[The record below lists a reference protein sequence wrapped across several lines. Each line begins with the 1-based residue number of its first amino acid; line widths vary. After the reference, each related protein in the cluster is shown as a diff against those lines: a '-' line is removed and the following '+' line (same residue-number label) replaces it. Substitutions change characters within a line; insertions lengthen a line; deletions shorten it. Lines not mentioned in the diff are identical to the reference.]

1 MKLNMKNLKLILLT
15 AIISLS
21 CNDNNEPAQE
31 PELETFLCCGENPF
45 ISDNID
51 NLDQTNGEIIPFPYT
66 TSNQD
71 GYNDKFEVENLDLY
85 PNNTVTIF
93 DLDDNT
99 VYSASD
105 YSSLLYSE
113 KFPNLD
119 DITNGIIPI
128 GTYKYKIVIENEQTF
143 TEYGYFCVFESD
155 TSFVSGLIE
164 CGNGQYDPVVAN

>member
-1 MKLNMKNLKLILLT
+1 MEETDIMGALFELHQAGVTGINVYYEGSGDSGSIESSVYTKDKL
-15 AIISLS
+15 
-21 CNDNNEPAQE
+21 
-31 PELETFLCCGENPF
+31 
-45 ISDNID
+45 SDNID

-71 GYNDKFEVENLDLY
+71 GYNDKFEVENLELY

-164 CGNGQYDPVVAN
+164 CGNGEFDPVVTN